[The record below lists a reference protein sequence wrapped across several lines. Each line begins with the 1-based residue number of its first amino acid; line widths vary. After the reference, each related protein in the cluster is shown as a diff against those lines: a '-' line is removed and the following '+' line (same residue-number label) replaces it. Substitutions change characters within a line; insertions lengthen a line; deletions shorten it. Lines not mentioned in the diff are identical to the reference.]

1 MVLLMVLLCSLMFS
15 IDAPISFVYSGSTR
29 YPMDAAIG
37 PIGSQAAHGP
47 VDAWSALSG
56 GAWQRFFA
64 VDPWGPLSATLRA
77 FENWSV
83 RFRL

>member
-1 MVLLMVLLCSLMFS
+1 
-15 IDAPISFVYSGSTR
+15 
-29 YPMDAAIG
+29 MDAAIG